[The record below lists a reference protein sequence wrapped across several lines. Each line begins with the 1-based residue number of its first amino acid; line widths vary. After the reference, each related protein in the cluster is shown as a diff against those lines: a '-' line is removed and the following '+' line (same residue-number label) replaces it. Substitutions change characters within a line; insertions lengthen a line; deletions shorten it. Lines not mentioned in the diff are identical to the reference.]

1 LVEVKSYL
9 TRAPFRTLLYR
20 QAHVLTSSC
29 TDSKVVR
36 EKRASLFSQRVRDED
51 KKVFLQLNTGQS
63 LVFKVDIDRAANIP
77 VNITGGPLSYRSVT
91 TYRRQ
96 QLTHL

>member
-1 LVEVKSYL
+1 
-9 TRAPFRTLLYR
+9 
-20 QAHVLTSSC
+20 VLAYFA
-29 TDSKVVR
+29 R
-36 EKRASLFSQRVRDED
+36 ESETKTKEF
-51 KKVFLQLNTGQS
+51 FLQLNTGQS

-91 TYRRQ
+91 TYHRH